1 MNMIQVT
8 KIFRFETAHAL
19 HGYHGACRHV
29 HGHSYQLH
37 VTVRAE
43 EPESYFPAPGILI
56 DFKDLKRMVNEAVV
70 NRLDHAL
77 VVSSAYLQANPDLP
91 SEENVLVMDAEPSA
105 ENLLLFIRN
114 ALRPQ
119 LPSGIS
125 LAALKLFETAD
136 SYAEWVL

>member
-1 MNMIQVT
+1 MIQVT

-37 VTVRAE
+37 VTVRAD
-43 EPESYFPAPGILI
+43 EPESYFPTPGMLI
-56 DFKDLKRMVNEAVV
+56 DFKELKRMVNEAVV

-77 VVSSAYLQANPDLP
+77 MVSSAYLQANPGL
-91 SEENVLVMDAEPSA
+91 SSVENVLVIAAEPSA
-105 ENLLLFIRN
+105 ENLLLFIRD
-114 ALRPQ
+114 ALRHQ
-119 LPSGIS
+119 LPAGIS

>member
-1 MNMIQVT
+1 MIQVT

-19 HGYHGACRHV
+19 HGYNGACRHV

-43 EPESYFPAPGILI
+43 EPEGYFPAPGILI

-77 VVSSAYLQANPDLP
+77 VVSSAYLRANTELAAED
-91 SEENVLVMDAEPSA
+91 NIMVMDAEPSA
-105 ENLLLFIRN
+105 ENLLLFIRDS
-114 ALRPQ
+114 LRIQ
-119 LPSGIS
+119 LPAGVS